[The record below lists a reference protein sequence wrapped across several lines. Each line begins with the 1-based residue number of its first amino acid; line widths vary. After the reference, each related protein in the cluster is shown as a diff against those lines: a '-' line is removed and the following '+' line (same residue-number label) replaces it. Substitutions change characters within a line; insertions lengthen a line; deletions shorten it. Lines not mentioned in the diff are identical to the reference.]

1 MNCIVVGIHL
11 SHCFTI
17 NISGET
23 YIEPGVPYK
32 VTCTVSEFLEN
43 RRTSYS
49 AIISSDNITQFTI
62 VHLAS
67 GECVYRTPTGVPLCP
82 SSLCSCDTDGLATHW
97 IYNTPTDLASSVTF
111 RCSSKNNARTLT
123 SSEPFIPAIPSKCLL
138 FRVNESCY
146 SEGRQLILFK
156 ELCVSRFEVHAVC
169 FGCITYTCTICVY
182 FKCAKYILLL
192 SNRYYTETMIM
203 YSYYSLHQ

>member
-17 NISGET
+17 SISGET
-23 YIEPGVPYK
+23 YIEPGVPYS
-32 VTCTVSEFLEN
+32 VTCTVSEFLKN
-43 RRTSYS
+43 RRTGYS
-49 AIISSDNITQFTI
+49 AIISSEDITTFVI
-62 VHLAS
+62 VHHVT
-67 GECVYRTPTGVPLCP
+67 GQCYYRTPTSTSLCS

-156 ELCVSRFEVHAVC
+156 ELCVSRFEVHAV
-169 FGCITYTCTICVY
+169 
-182 FKCAKYILLL
+182 
-192 SNRYYTETMIM
+192 
-203 YSYYSLHQ
+203 